1 MGLPSTTD
9 TPVKTRLL
17 ISLERGTLMALIH
30 TSRTAGRTGRPHF
43 VPGGLACAASARRV
57 LLAPT
62 LFPLSMT
69 PKRVYAPATPVQ
81 RLTPS
86 PA

>member
-1 MGLPSTTD
+1 
-9 TPVKTRLL
+9 
-17 ISLERGTLMALIH
+17 MALIH

-62 LFPLSMT
+62 SFPLSTT
-69 PKRVYAPATPVQ
+69 PKRVTGAPVL
-81 RLTPS
+81 RLAPS
-86 PA
+86 AA